1 MEKVNVKFSEWI
13 ENGFNL
19 YKENF
24 GVLVLASLIAILLSL
39 VSFLVLAG
47 PMIAGLIIVT
57 LQIFD
62 KKQPPPTAGTV
73 FKGFDYFLNSF
84 LFVLVWGVSTFVVT
98 LIVALIPCI
107 GVFISYFISFAVQA
121 FLMFALFIIVDKKM
135 DFWPASMESFEVVKT
150 NFWPFLG
157 FSIVIALIGG
167 VGAIACGIGVIITMP
182 IQYCIIAIAYREIFR
197 GTQASEEKE

>member
-107 GVFISYFISFAVQA
+107 GIFISYFISFAVQA

-157 FSIVIALIGG
+157 FSIVISLIGG